1 MPEIRKPTTGLEEGL
16 LFATPESRAARH
28 LLVRRTIA
36 GRPVPRDPA
45 AERQLGRIK
54 AALEEA
60 NRRRPIGER

>member
-1 MPEIRKPTTGLEEGL
+1 MPGTRKPMTTPDERL

-45 AERQLGRIK
+45 AERQLRRIK
-54 AALEEA
+54 AVVEEA
-60 NRRRPIGER
+60 YRRRPIGER